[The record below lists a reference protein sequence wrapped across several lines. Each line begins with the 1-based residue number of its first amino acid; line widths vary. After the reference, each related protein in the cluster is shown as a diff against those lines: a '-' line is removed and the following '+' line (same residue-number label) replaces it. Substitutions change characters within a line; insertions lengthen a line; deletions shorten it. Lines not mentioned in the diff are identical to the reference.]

1 MEKKVLVL
9 NLDHT
14 PIAVVNV
21 QKAMV
26 LTILEKVSVLADYP
40 FLSIRT
46 IDHEFRYPAVVRL
59 DEYKSVPYRGVLL
72 NRNNLFKR
80 DNNEC
85 QYCGSQ
91 KHLTVDHVIPRSKGG
106 KSNWTNLTTACHR
119 CNVQKGDKS
128 LEEVGLLIKR
138 KPFKPTL
145 AYFLAEYAERNAAEW
160 IPFLDVKA
168 VQTGF

>member
-14 PIAVVNV
+14 PVAVVTV

-26 LTILEKVSVLADYP
+26 LSILEKVSILADYP

-46 IDHEFRYPAVVRL
+46 VDQEFKYPAVVRL
-59 DEYKSVPYRGVLL
+59 DEYKNVPYRGVLL
-72 NRNNLFKR
+72 NRGNLFKR

-91 KHLTVDHVIPRSKGG
+91 KHLTIDHVVPRSKGG
-106 KSNWTNLTTACHR
+106 KSSWTNLITACHR
-119 CNVQKGDKS
+119 CNVQKGDKTP
-128 LEEVGLLIKR
+128 EEVGFLMKR
-138 KPFKPTL
+138 RPFKPSL
-145 AYFLAEYAERNAAEW
+145 SYFLSEYAEKNAEEW
-160 IPFLDVKA
+160 MPFLEVRT
-168 VQTGF
+168 VQSD